1 MLGCNYGV
9 FTACLL
15 FLIAFIAL
23 YFGKFLWFWFGLRV
37 FTVGAHWA
45 LLNPQGQNY
54 RSYFLSR
61 LASQSC
67 GPNLKAILD
76 PFWSFDILIS
86 AIELTASPVDT
97 YANSSLSNSS
107 QSDENRSTQ
116 NSINETFIQKRRS
129 EAKTR
134 CLSIQKSEIL
144 TNDDNC
150 PTVWDKLLCFES
162 IRKSSSL

>member
-1 MLGCNYGV
+1 MVFICPEGIEFGFHFKGKIVSIRGYGSK
-9 FTACLL
+9 
-15 FLIAFIAL
+15 I
-23 YFGKFLWFWFGLRV
+23 R
-37 FTVGAHWA
+37 
-45 LLNPQGQNY
+45 
-54 RSYFLSR
+54 
-61 LASQSC
+61 
-67 GPNLKAILD
+67 AILD
-76 PFWSFDILIS
+76 SPGWTGIPDSILKDRAWSFDILIS
-86 AIELTASPVDT
+86 AIELTASPVES

-144 TNDDNC
+144 TDDDNC

-162 IRKSSSL
+162 IRKSSLLQYILFSTKIFSA